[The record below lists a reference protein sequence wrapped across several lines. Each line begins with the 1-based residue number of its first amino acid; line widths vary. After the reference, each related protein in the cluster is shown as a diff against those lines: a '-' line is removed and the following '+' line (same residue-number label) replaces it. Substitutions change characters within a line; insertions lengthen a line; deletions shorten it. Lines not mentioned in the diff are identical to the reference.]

1 MKTKMQWTV
10 LLSDGTSRKETEPAP
25 VATGMLTFCLK
36 VRTHLSGPW
45 ASIETHEVK
54 LANFPDK
61 AFLRGFALGLC
72 AATGQEP
79 LEIRWNLKGNGC
91 GHYMDIFV
99 ETE

>member
-10 LLSDGTSRKETEPAP
+10 LLSDGTSRKETPTA
-25 VATGMLTFCLK
+25 GKLTFCLK

-54 LANFPDK
+54 LNNFPDE
-61 AFLRGFALGLC
+61 AFLQGFALGLGK
-72 AATGQEP
+72 ATGQEP

-91 GHYMDIFV
+91 GHYMDIFM